1 MLNETSPPHPPEPGD
16 KPSLLSLT
24 GIATLMMDFVV
35 FLVIVLAPVVP
46 YLKQYSIIRQKRDI
60 GAFSIYVCAIVL
72 YGQAFRILFW

>member
-1 MLNETSPPHPPEPGD
+1 MHNETSPQYPLEPGD

-24 GIATLMMDFVV
+24 GMANLMLDFLV
-35 FLVIVLAPVVP
+35 FVVIVLAPVVP

-60 GAFSIYVCAIVL
+60 GAFSIYVCAILL